1 MPTSFLDVLFTPAE
15 CDSVSFDGKAAVVI
29 DVLRATTTMVTA
41 LANGCPEIFPVRSV
55 EDAFSLSG
63 QFPGNSIL
71 LGGER
76 DGKRVD
82 GFDLGNSPR
91 DYTPERLEGRLLIMT
106 TTNGTQALLKT
117 DAAARVYAMALVNL
131 QAVCDR
137 LKRHQRDTLV
147 VCAGM
152 KGEHSLED
160 SVAAGLLIDRLQAD
174 DQTTWTLGEG
184 AHQALELALT
194 HKSDLLAMLQQ
205 SPHGAYLMSI
215 GFGLDLD
222 ICARLNAVDLVPI
235 YEQGAVCVFR
245 ELE

>member
-1 MPTSFLDVLFTPAE
+1 MSTSFLDVLFTPAE
-15 CDSVSFDGKAAVVI
+15 CDSVSFNGNAAVVI
-29 DVLRATTTMVTA
+29 DVLRASTTMVTA
-41 LANGCPEIFPVRSV
+41 LAHGCPEILPVETV
-55 EDAFSLSG
+55 EDAFSLAG
-63 QFPGNSIL
+63 QFPRHGIL

-91 DYTPERLEGRLLIMT
+91 DYTPERLDGRLLIMT
-106 TTNGTQALLKT
+106 TTNGTRALLKT
-117 DAAARVYAMALVNL
+117 NTAAQVYVMALLNL
-131 QAVCDR
+131 QAVCER
-137 LKRHQRDTLV
+137 LQRRRRDTLV

-174 DQTTWTLGEG
+174 DQTNWTLGEG

-194 HKSDLLAMLQQ
+194 HKSDLLAMLQS

-215 GFGLDLD
+215 GFGMDLD
-222 ICARLNAVDLVPI
+222 ICARLNACDLVPI
-235 YEQGAVCVFR
+235 YESGAVRVFR